1 MKRLTLTALL
11 LTIALSAF
19 SQQPID
25 SLIAIDEVA
34 IVGRRPM
41 KQIGVQRTE
50 FEEVALKEHIALSMA
65 DVLTYNSSVFVKSY
79 GRATLSTVAF
89 RGTSPS
95 HTQRCCL
102 SSIERKS
109 TSRSSSSMICSVTPM
124 SCSVSMELK

>member
-19 SQQPID
+19 GQQSID

-95 HTQRCCL
+95 HTQVLWNGMKLNSPMPC
-102 SSIERKS
+102 KS
-109 TSRSSSSMICSVTPM
+109 EASSM
-124 SCSVSMELK
+124 K